1 MAGPPASALLVT
13 GLARPLQ
20 NQASETYRN
29 EVSSNADHQQRTFR
43 SHPSR
48 QVGPTLPAWGRSIGL
63 EDGSKQEPSP
73 GQSGRGLLVVR
84 APCRSAPI
92 GSRVPR
98 ASSPRAS
105 ANRTLVASPSAPGSR
120 MRPAHGFDPER
131 IERSRRPDTLVITIA
146 VRFARTRAVGG
157 GRR

>member
-73 GQSGRGLLVVR
+73 GQSGRGLLVFSASIDGPPAPRHTRTTASGVEDGGEGRDR
-84 APCRSAPI
+84 AAHDGRR
-92 GSRVPR
+92 GF
-98 ASSPRAS
+98 
-105 ANRTLVASPSAPGSR
+105 G
-120 MRPAHGFDPER
+120 RPA
-131 IERSRRPDTLVITIA
+131 
-146 VRFARTRAVGG
+146 GG
-157 GRR
+157 MGPAGRRARVQQPGPD